1 MGSDDGMASAG
12 VLGVIA
18 GSRHR
23 RGLMRV
29 MMLAVVCIAMFSMP
43 RGDDPV
49 ALTLESIA
57 AYGTLGSVVDVFI
70 PDDLR
75 PVWMQG
81 TGLGAWGFWL
91 VRGWTGVALTFSTAL
106 GMGFMLHYGN
116 NPHAGLINTF
126 TIIIS
131 LADMLGMIST
141 VRAAGRVK
149 EAAGPTDDAD
159 TGADNGRSG
168 Q

>member
-1 MGSDDGMASAG
+1 MGSDDGMASAEM
-12 VLGVIA
+12 LGVIA

-29 MMLAVVCIAMFSMP
+29 MMLTVVCVAMFSMP

-57 AYGTLGSVVDVFI
+57 AFGTLGSAVDVFI

-75 PVWMQG
+75 PMWMQG
-81 TGLGAWGFWL
+81 TGLQAWGFWL

-116 NPHAGLINTF
+116 NPHAGLIDVLTMA
-126 TIIIS
+126 IS
-131 LADMLGMIST
+131 LADMLGMIFT
-141 VRAAGRVK
+141 VRAAGRVRNA
-149 EAAGPTDDAD
+149 EEQTTHDG
-159 TGADNGRSG
+159 TGNGRSG

>member
-29 MMLAVVCIAMFSMP
+29 MMLTVICVAMFSMP

-57 AYGTLGSVVDVFI
+57 AFGTLGSAVDVFI

-75 PVWMQG
+75 PMWMQG
-81 TGLGAWGFWL
+81 TGLQAWGFWL

-116 NPHAGLINTF
+116 NPHAGLIDVLTMA
-126 TIIIS
+126 IS

-141 VRAAGRVK
+141 IRAAGRIK
-149 EAAGPTDDAD
+149 GTAEQPDDTN
-159 TGADNGRSG
+159 TGTDNGRSG

>member
-1 MGSDDGMASAG
+1 
-12 VLGVIA
+12 
-18 GSRHR
+18 
-23 RGLMRV
+23 MRV
-29 MMLAVVCIAMFSMP
+29 MMLTVVCVAMLSMP

-57 AYGTLGSVVDVFI
+57 AFGTMGSVVDVLI

-75 PVWMQG
+75 PMWMQG
-81 TGLGAWGFWL
+81 TGLGAWWFWL

-116 NPHAGLINTF
+116 NPNAGLIDVLTMAV
-126 TIIIS
+126 S

-149 EAAGPTDDAD
+149 GTAEPPDDTN
-159 TGADNGRSG
+159 TGTDNGRSG

>member
-1 MGSDDGMASAG
+1 MGGDNGMASAG
-12 VLGVIA
+12 VLAVIA

-29 MMLAVVCIAMFSMP
+29 MMLTVVCVAMLSMP

-57 AYGTLGSVVDVFI
+57 AFGTMGSVCDVLI

-81 TGLGAWGFWL
+81 TGLQAWGFWL

-116 NPHAGLINTF
+116 NPHAGLIDVLTM
-126 TIIIS
+126 TIS

-141 VRAAGRVK
+141 VRAAGRVR
-149 EAAGPTDDAD
+149 ETEERTAHDGT
-159 TGADNGRSG
+159 DNGRSG

>member
-1 MGSDDGMASAG
+1 MGGDNGMASAG

-18 GSRHR
+18 ESRHR
-23 RGLMRV
+23 RRLMRV
-29 MMLAVVCIAMFSMP
+29 IMLTVVCVAMLSMP

-57 AYGTLGSVVDVFI
+57 AFGTMGSVCDVLI

-75 PVWMQG
+75 PMWMQG

-106 GMGFMLHYGN
+106 GMGFMLHYAN
-116 NPHAGLINTF
+116 NPHAGLIDVLTMA
-126 TIIIS
+126 IS

-141 VRAAGRVK
+141 VRAAGRVRNA
-149 EAAGPTDDAD
+149 EEQTAHDDTDND
-159 TGADNGRSG
+159 RSG

>member
-12 VLGVIA
+12 LMGIIA

-23 RGLMRV
+23 RGLLRV
-29 MMLAVVCIAMFSMP
+29 MMLTVVCVAMLSMP

-57 AYGTLGSVVDVFI
+57 AFGTLGSAVDVFI

-75 PVWMQG
+75 PMWMQG
-81 TGLGAWGFWL
+81 TGLQAWGFWL
-91 VRGWTGVALTFSTAL
+91 VRGWTGVVLTFSTAL

-116 NPHAGLINTF
+116 STHAGLIDALTM
-126 TIIIS
+126 TIS

-141 VRAAGRVK
+141 IRAAGRVK
-149 EAAGPTDDAD
+149 GTAGPADDAG
-159 TGADNGRSG
+159 TGTDNGRSG

>member
-1 MGSDDGMASAG
+1 MGSDDGMASAE

-29 MMLAVVCIAMFSMP
+29 MMLTVVCVAMFSMP

-49 ALTLESIA
+49 ALTMESIA
-57 AYGTLGSVVDVFI
+57 AFGTLGSAVDVFI

-75 PVWMQG
+75 PMWMQG
-81 TGLGAWGFWL
+81 AGFQAWGFWL
-91 VRGWTGVALTFSTAL
+91 VRGWTGVALTSSTAL

-141 VRAAGRVK
+141 VRAAGMVRNA
-149 EAAGPTDDAD
+149 EEQTTHDG
-159 TGADNGRSG
+159 TGNGRSG